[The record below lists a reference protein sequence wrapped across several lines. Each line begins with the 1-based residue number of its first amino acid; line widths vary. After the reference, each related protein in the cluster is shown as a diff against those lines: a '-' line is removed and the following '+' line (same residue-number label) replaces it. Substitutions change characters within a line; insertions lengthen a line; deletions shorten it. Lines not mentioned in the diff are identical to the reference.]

1 MSTKQEQGETMQS
14 RIRSIAWVA
23 TCLLAA
29 GAADAAKPDKSAVP
43 PVKKDQA
50 QIVFVRN
57 SLVNARKPTYLYE
70 TTSGQ
75 PRFVGIIPNLRKLVL
90 DVAPGEHVFMIGN
103 LPLCDFMT
111 ASMLADKRYYVVV
124 VSRWPDGASMR
135 PVRHQGDGYLYTS
148 QEFLDQLKN
157 TTLAGQAP
165 DSIIKEE
172 TRKAE
177 ASYQAKWEQ
186 WQAKTPEQKAVLT
199 LKAEDAE

>member
-1 MSTKQEQGETMQS
+1 MTITS
-14 RIRSIAWVA
+14 VA
-23 TCLLAA
+23 ALLLTFSAA
-29 GAADAAKPDKSAVP
+29 QAAKPDKSTVP

-75 PRFVGIIPNLRKLVL
+75 PKFVGIISNLRKLVL
-90 DVAPGEHVFMIGN
+90 DVAPGDHVFMIGN
-103 LPLCDFMT
+103 LPLCDFMP
-111 ASMLADKRYYVVV
+111 ASVLADKRYYVVV
-124 VSRWPDGASMR
+124 VSRWPDGATMR

-148 QEFLDQLKN
+148 AEFLDQLKN

-165 DSIIKEE
+165 DSVIKEE
-172 TRKAE
+172 TKKAE
-177 ASYQAKWEQ
+177 SSYQAKWGQ

-199 LKAEDAE
+199 LKAEDAES